1 MARIPTYAYRV
12 IVQRKPVGSNP
23 PQIETHNYTDL
34 PGAMVYRAI
43 ALSKHTTRR
52 VEVCLV
58 LDESTP
64 DYQHSADT
72 IYRNGKPVNGHGLR

>member
-12 IVQRKPVGSNP
+12 IVQRKPVGANP

-34 PGAMVYRAI
+34 PGAMAYRAI

-64 DYQHSADT
+64 DHRTSADV
-72 IYRNGKPVNGHGLR
+72 IRSNGVTHVAR